1 MYASTAHRV
10 FPANKTGGNGIA
22 GTAIHWIQ
30 DTPGLYWPQ

>member
-22 GTAIHWIQ
+22 GTATYWIQ
-30 DTPGLYWPQ
+30 NTLGFYRLQ